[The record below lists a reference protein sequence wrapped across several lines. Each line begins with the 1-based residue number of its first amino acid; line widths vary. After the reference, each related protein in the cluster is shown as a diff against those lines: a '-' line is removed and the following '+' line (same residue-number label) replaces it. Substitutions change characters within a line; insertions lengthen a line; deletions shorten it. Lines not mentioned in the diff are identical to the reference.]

1 MPETKTVSAL
11 VVGGEANAGPP
22 LGPALGPL
30 GVNVM
35 AIVKEINEQTKDY
48 TGMRVPV
55 KVNVNTETKQFN
67 VEVGIPSASA
77 LIVKESGVPKGA
89 ATPKT
94 VVAGNLTVEQLVK
107 IAGVKKAQSYASTK
121 KSVAKEIAGSCV
133 SMGMTIE
140 GKSAKEFL
148 AEVKDGKWE
157 EALAEDSGELRE
169 EEDEEK
175 KREEREAP

>member
-1 MPETKTVSAL
+1 MPEPKSVSAL

-55 KVNVNTETKQFN
+55 KVNVDTDTKQFTI
-67 VEVGIPSASA
+67 EVGIPSASA
-77 LIVKESGVPKGA
+77 LIVKESGAPKGS

-94 VVAGNLTVEQLVK
+94 AIVGNLTVDNLVK
-107 IAGVKKAQSYASTK
+107 IAGVKKPQSYGTTI
-121 KSVAKEIAGSCV
+121 KSVSKEVAGSCV
-133 SMGMTIE
+133 SMGITIE
-140 GKSAKEFL
+140 GKPAKEFL
-148 AEVKDGKWE
+148 SEVKEGKWD
-157 EALAEDSGELRE
+157 EALSE
-169 EEDEEK
+169 E
-175 KREEREAP
+175 